1 MIALVIRLS
10 WLNFH
15 DAMSVLVF
23 DSVCEFIV
31 KDKQI
36 MFILPDADQVT
47 CHLFNA
53 VSFMPKGYWCG
64 FDVDWCHYRRCY
76 RNQTQME
83 PEAKKQ
89 LLVPS
94 LPHPLLYTLHF
105 YPSPLILFTF
115 SISAF
120 SSLIVSSHT
129 LNAVISTTS
138 RHSPLKLCPLCCLH
152 HGHYGVCDWGPNVGA
167 HDDWNGRP
175 HF

>member
-64 FDVDWCHYRRCY
+64 IDVDWCHYRRCY

-105 YPSPLILFTF
+105 YPSFLHLPTYPLHFFHFGFFFPDRQLPHTQCCNLHHL
-115 SISAF
+115 
-120 SSLIVSSHT
+120 SSLTVET
-129 LNAVISTTS
+129 LPSLLLASW
-138 RHSPLKLCPLCCLH
+138 PLWCL
-152 HGHYGVCDWGPNVGA
+152 
-167 HDDWNGRP
+167 
-175 HF
+175 